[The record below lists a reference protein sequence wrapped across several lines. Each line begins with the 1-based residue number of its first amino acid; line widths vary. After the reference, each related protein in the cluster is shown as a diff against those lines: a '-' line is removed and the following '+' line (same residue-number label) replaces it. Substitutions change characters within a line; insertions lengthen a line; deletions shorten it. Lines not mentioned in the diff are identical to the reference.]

1 MKITS
6 EQIEFFK
13 QAQQTIKKGYY
24 PDGKKAIDFY
34 KEIFAEEIANGKI
47 SGNLNHKC
55 GSCIRQSV
63 QKVNEAINKLEK
75 ETQNNEQQTDKEN
88 KGT

>member
-1 MKITS
+1 MIITS
-6 EQIEFFK
+6 EDIEFFK

-24 PDGKKAIDFY
+24 PDGKKAVDAYFR
-34 KEIFAEEIANGKI
+34 IFAEEIKKGTMR
-47 SGNLNHKC
+47 GNLNHKC
-55 GSCIRQSV
+55 GSCIREAV